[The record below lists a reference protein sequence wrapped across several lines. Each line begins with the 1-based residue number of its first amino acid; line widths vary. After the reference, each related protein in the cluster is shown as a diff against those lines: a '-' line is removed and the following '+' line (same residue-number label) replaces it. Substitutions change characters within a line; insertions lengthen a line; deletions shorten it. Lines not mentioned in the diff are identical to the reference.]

1 MGQSSAL
8 GQHCQCAPSLSVLHV
23 KDPCSSP
30 CGSPSAANNESFQRI
45 QVPDEFVCAEVVSI
59 QAFVE
64 QMLQGH
70 RLTLS
75 MDGVGLDV
83 HVKLDRNCTSLE
95 LTFSTV
101 LKRIFLKSVC
111 AVETVQRINVRHLE
125 TLDQSPCAAWAT
137 RVKLDD
143 DRICEFIFD
152 VQREAEYFASCLK
165 VLCHDARLL
174 TSRVED
180 ADLAA
185 GLPTARSV
193 APDTDAARRDPEAF
207 MDALCQALKEN
218 AEALSTEE
226 PSQALNKSVS
236 LHQQRHSIRA
246 EIGAAGCCKNPLTM
260 GASFSRKLPF
270 QDFRVYFSDRLVLG
284 WEEFLCCP
292 EVAGCGIRRYSED
305 DPTGGPVEYT
315 VMRSV
320 SYSPYV
326 PRFVMEVR
334 NRHIPRPAIVGRLEK
349 LDTIFRAKTGEFLCV
364 HLWKLVVNGLQWSNA
379 KKRSVISSEG
389 DMLVQHV
396 GIVTQAKIDFDHPT
410 DVEWI
415 LRPESERW
423 VQTISTDHPLLAVAP
438 RNRGV
443 HRSVTELSAIRMK
456 MDGNLVGTA
465 MQQKF
470 VESDEDLRSYLGV
483 QMDLQ
488 KLEERAAEGVEDED
502 MVKHSFTT
510 EGLLMMLVCLA
521 WSAVVE
527 VLCHVDTENV

>member
-1 MGQSSAL
+1 
-8 GQHCQCAPSLSVLHV
+8 
-23 KDPCSSP
+23 
-30 CGSPSAANNESFQRI
+30 
-45 QVPDEFVCAEVVSI
+45 
-59 QAFVE
+59 
-64 QMLQGH
+64 
-70 RLTLS
+70 
-75 MDGVGLDV
+75 
-83 HVKLDRNCTSLE
+83 
-95 LTFSTV
+95 
-101 LKRIFLKSVC
+101 
-111 AVETVQRINVRHLE
+111 
-125 TLDQSPCAAWAT
+125 
-137 RVKLDD
+137 
-143 DRICEFIFD
+143 
-152 VQREAEYFASCLK
+152 
-165 VLCHDARLL
+165 
-174 TSRVED
+174 
-180 ADLAA
+180 
-185 GLPTARSV
+185 
-193 APDTDAARRDPEAF
+193 
-207 MDALCQALKEN
+207 
-218 AEALSTEE
+218 
-226 PSQALNKSVS
+226 
-236 LHQQRHSIRA
+236 
-246 EIGAAGCCKNPLTM
+246 M

-334 NRHIPRPAIVGRLEK
+334 KRHIPRPAIVGRLEK

-423 VQTISTDHPLLAVAP
+423 VQTVSTDHPLLAVAP

-443 HRSVTELSAIRMK
+443 HRNVTELSAIRMK
-456 MDGNLVGTA
+456 FDGNLVGTA

-521 WSAVVE
+521 WSKSTLMVSGDEHRHWNSFVKAMRSHPE
-527 VLCHVDTENV
+527 EPGSGQMHGYPSEWNVMDVKKYLAQHSWWLRVHGWDIDSQTVGEGNMSPVTTIPPGSPKEA